1 MAEWAIIYL
10 SFCQRPSRTGQRK
23 VKSHDASRVCC
34 LPALGPAFPIANRV
48 GPCVPIRAI

>member
-23 VKSHDASRVCC
+23 VKSHDGVARLLSTGPRSR
-34 LPALGPAFPIANRV
+34 LSNR
-48 GPCVPIRAI
+48 